1 MYIHQIDAKII
12 SDSICDGNINKLGQ
26 KSELDNLVHQS
37 IKRQCI
43 VVLFC

>member
-1 MYIHQIDAKII
+1 MYIHKMNAKII
-12 SDSICDGNINKLGQ
+12 LDNICDRNIIKLGQ

-37 IKRQCI
+37 NKRQCV